1 MLDGWDELEWMRRDV
16 AAVVV
21 VVVVVDDCDSKAE
34 LLRRTRNSRY

>member
-1 MLDGWDELEWMRRDV
+1 MLDGWDELEGMRRDV

-21 VVVVVDDCDSKAE
+21 VVVVDDCGSKAE

>member
-16 AAVVV
+16 AAV